1 MRIGI
6 DISTVLNHGKDVGA
20 GRYILNLVKNL
31 FEIDSGDEFILTG
44 RYITDEY
51 LWLAEEL
58 RQHYIRVNK
67 GASKSSTSCSSLIAD
82 NNHAKKSLKEIDEM
96 SRHAIIKAGEKGDKV
111 RNGEVC
117 RSGAADAAV
126 ETDKPDRYPTD
137 LEGRRTANWTGHNK
151 SGKLSFRLI
160 KSTQKKLDLSNR
172 AGFPPMEF
180 YGFKAD
186 VFHCPD
192 FLIPPTLNNKIILTI
207 HDLAFI
213 RFPQFNFDWFVKK
226 YTNLVRRNANTA
238 AGIIADSQ
246 STKNDIV
253 EFFAVKEDKI
263 TVVHLAGDEVFR
275 KLNAGEIDHSV
286 AAKYKV
292 TKKFILSTG
301 TIEPRKNYVTL
312 IKAFNRL
319 KSENR
324 AKIGSGIDN
333 SGGPSSTVST
343 GDLQLVIVGRTGW
356 MSEPAIAEYNNSPFK
371 DDIILAGR
379 LSDAELLQMY
389 NMAEL
394 FVYPSVFEGF
404 GLPVVEAMQCGLPV
418 IASNSSSI
426 PELVDD
432 KRLLF
437 DPIDEGGILDKIKFV
452 LDDDTLKAKLSEESL
467 KNAAKFSWKNTAQKT
482 LEVYRKI

>member
-20 GRYILNLVKNL
+20 GRYIINLVKNL

-58 RQHYIRVNK
+58 RQHYLGIKER
-67 GASKSSTSCSSLIAD
+67 ASKPASGESSLIAD
-82 NNHAKKSLKEIDEM
+82 NNSEDKSSRGAIDDKGNTDSAGATGKTVGTGRYATGMEAHQTA
-96 SRHAIIKAGEKGDKV
+96 SWTGNNKAG
-111 RNGEVC
+111 R
-117 RSGAADAAV
+117 
-126 ETDKPDRYPTD
+126 
-137 LEGRRTANWTGHNK
+137 
-151 SGKLSFRLI
+151 LSFKLI
-160 KSTQKKLDLSNR
+160 KTTQKKLDLSNR
-172 AGFPPMEF
+172 IGFPPVEF

-192 FLIPPTLNNKIILTI
+192 FLMPPTLNNKIILTI

-226 YTNLVRRNANTA
+226 YTNLVRRNANAA

-253 EFFAVKEDKI
+253 EFFAVKEDKV
-263 TVVHLAGDEVFR
+263 TVVHLAGDKVFR
-275 KLNAGEIDHSV
+275 KLSLGEIDHSI
-286 AAKYKV
+286 ASKYKI
-292 TKKFILSTG
+292 TKRFILTVG

-319 KSENR
+319 KSESG
-324 AKIGSGIDN
+324 AKSDSNSIVGSVSLSGPDGSIGPRS
-333 SGGPSSTVST
+333 PVST
-343 GDLQLVIVGRTGW
+343 GNLQLVIVGRTGW
-356 MSEPAIAEYNNSPFK
+356 MSEPAIAEYNSSPFK

-379 LSDAELLQMY
+379 LSDSELLQIY

-418 IASNSSSI
+418 VASNSSSI

-437 DPIDEGGILDKIKFV
+437 DPADEGDILDKINFV
-452 LDDDTLKAKLSEESL
+452 LSDDTLKAKLSEEAL
-467 KNAAKFSWKNTAQKT
+467 NNAAKFSWKNTAQKT
-482 LEVYRKI
+482 LEVYRNAASAIKF

>member
-20 GRYILNLVKNL
+20 GRYIINLVKNL

-51 LWLAEEL
+51 LGLAEEL
-58 RQHYIRVNK
+58 RQHYLGINER
-67 GASKSSTSCSSLIAD
+67 ASKPIFGK
-82 NNHAKKSLKEIDEM
+82 NNQL
-96 SRHAIIKAGEKGDKV
+96 
-111 RNGEVC
+111 
-117 RSGAADAAV
+117 SG
-126 ETDKPDRYPTD
+126 R
-137 LEGRRTANWTGHNK
+137 
-151 SGKLSFRLI
+151 LSFKLI
-160 KSTQKKLDLSNR
+160 KTTQKKLDLSNR
-172 AGFPPMEF
+172 IGFPPMEF

-192 FLIPPTLNNKIILTI
+192 FLIPPTINNKIILTI

-226 YTNLVRRNANTA
+226 YTNLVKRNANTA
-238 AGIIADSQ
+238 AAIIADSQ

-253 EFFAVKEDKI
+253 EFFAVKEEKV

-275 KLNAGEIDHSV
+275 KLNSNEIDYSV
-286 AAKYKV
+286 AAKYKI
-292 TKKFILSTG
+292 TKKFILSVG

-319 KSENR
+319 KSENM
-324 AKIGSGIDN
+324 AKSDSNSIG
-333 SGGPSSTVST
+333 VS

-356 MSEPAIAEYNNSPFK
+356 MSEPAIDAYNNSPFK

-437 DPIDEGGILDKIKFV
+437 DPTDDGDLLDKINFV
-452 LDDDTLKAKLSEESL
+452 LSSDKHKAELSKEAL
-467 KNAAKFSWKNTAQKT
+467 KNAAKFSWKNTARKT

>member
-20 GRYILNLVKNL
+20 GRYIINLVKNL
-31 FEIDSGDEFILTG
+31 FEIDSDDEFILTS

-58 RQHYIRVNK
+58 RQHYMSINK
-67 GASKSSTSCSSLIAD
+67 GAYKSSTSDSSLIVD
-82 NNHAKKSLKEIDEM
+82 NNSKEKS
-96 SRHAIIKAGEKGDKV
+96 SRGT
-111 RNGEVC
+111 R
-117 RSGAADAAV
+117 
-126 ETDKPDRYPTD
+126 
-137 LEGRRTANWTGHNK
+137 K
-151 SGKLSFRLI
+151 SGKLSFKLI
-160 KSTQKKLDLSNR
+160 KTNQKKLDLSNR
-172 AGFPPMEF
+172 IGFPPVEF

-192 FLIPPTLNNKIILTI
+192 FLMPPTLNNKIILTI

-226 YTNLVRRNANTA
+226 YTNLVRRNANAA

-253 EFFAVKEDKI
+253 EFFAVKEDKV
-263 TVVHLAGDEVFR
+263 TVVHLAGDKVFR
-275 KLNAGEIDHSV
+275 KLSLGEIDHSI
-286 AAKYKV
+286 ASKYKI
-292 TKKFILSTG
+292 TKRFILTVG
-301 TIEPRKNYVTL
+301 TIEPRKNYVAL

-319 KSENR
+319 KSESG
-324 AKIGSGIDN
+324 AKSDSNSIVGSVSLSGPDGSIGPRS
-333 SGGPSSTVST
+333 PVST
-343 GDLQLVIVGRTGW
+343 GNLQLVIVGRTGW
-356 MSEPAIAEYNNSPFK
+356 MSEPAIAEYNSSPFK

-379 LSDAELLQMY
+379 LSDSELLQIY

-418 IASNSSSI
+418 VASNSSSI

-437 DPIDEGGILDKIKFV
+437 DPADEGDILDKINFV
-452 LDDDTLKAKLSEESL
+452 LSDDTLKAKLSEEAL
-467 KNAAKFSWKNTAQKT
+467 NNAAKFSWKNTAQKT
-482 LEVYRKI
+482 LEVYRNAASAIKF

>member
-20 GRYILNLVKNL
+20 GRYIINLVKNL
-31 FEIDSGDEFILTG
+31 LEIDPDDEFILSG
-44 RYITDEY
+44 RYATDEY

-58 RQHYIRVNK
+58 WQHYIGVNK
-67 GASKSSTSCSSLIAD
+67 RAYKPAPDDCNPSAD
-82 NNHAKKSLKEIDEM
+82 NNSEDKSSRGICGNTGNTGLTVTTSEIGGTGRYATGMEAQHGT
-96 SRHAIIKAGEKGDKV
+96 SRAGD
-111 RNGEVC
+111 
-117 RSGAADAAV
+117 
-126 ETDKPDRYPTD
+126 
-137 LEGRRTANWTGHNK
+137 NK
-151 SGKLSFRLI
+151 TSRLSFKLI
-160 KSTQKKLDLSNR
+160 KTTQKKLDLSNR
-172 AGFPPMEF
+172 VGFPPMEF

-192 FLIPPTLNNKIILTI
+192 FLIPPTLNKKIILTI

-253 EFFAVKEDKI
+253 EFFGIKEDKV

-275 KLNAGEIDHSV
+275 KLNASEIDHGI
-286 AAKYKV
+286 AAKYKI
-292 TKKFILSTG
+292 TKKFILSAG

-312 IKAFNRL
+312 IRAFNRL

-324 AKIGSGIDN
+324 AKNNSIGIDGS
-333 SGGPSSTVST
+333 SGFGNPGSTAST

-356 MSEPAIAEYNNSPFK
+356 MSEPAIAEYNSSPFK

-379 LSDAELLQMY
+379 LSDTELLQMY
-389 NMAEL
+389 NMAQL

-426 PELVDD
+426 LELVDN
-432 KRLLF
+432 KMLLF
-437 DPIDEGGILDKIKFV
+437 DPEDEGGILDKLYFA
-452 LDDDTLKAKLSEESL
+452 LNNDSLRAKLSEEAL

>member
-1 MRIGI
+1 MKIGI

-20 GRYILNLVKNL
+20 GRYIINLVKNL
-31 FEIDSGDEFILTG
+31 FDIGSCDEFILTG

-58 RQHYIRVNK
+58 RQHYLEIRERT
-67 GASKSSTSCSSLIAD
+67 SKPIFSCSNTTAD
-82 NNHAKKSLKEIDEM
+82 NGNGDNKSLG
-96 SRHAIIKAGEKGDKV
+96 SAAKA
-111 RNGEVC
+111 
-117 RSGAADAAV
+117 S
-126 ETDKPDRYPTD
+126 
-137 LEGRRTANWTGHNK
+137 
-151 SGKLSFRLI
+151 KLSFKLI
-160 KSTQKKLDLSNR
+160 KTTQKKLDLSNR
-172 AGFPPMEF
+172 IGFPPMEF

-186 VFHCPD
+186 IFHCPD
-192 FLIPPTLNNKIILTI
+192 FLIPPALNNKIILTI

-213 RFPQFNFDWFVKK
+213 RFPEFNFDWFVKK
-226 YTNLVRRNANTA
+226 YTNLVRRNASIA

-253 EFFAVKEDKI
+253 EFLGIKKDKV
-263 TVVHLAGDEVFR
+263 TVVHLAGDEVFK
-275 KLNAGEIDHSV
+275 KLEANEIDSGV
-286 AAKYKV
+286 AAKYKI
-292 TKKFILSTG
+292 TKKFILSAG

-319 KSENR
+319 KSVNQ
-324 AKIGSGIDN
+324 AKTGSGTGNLSATAGTGSSGKICCNGGLGNYDSPINPGVFVNCNN
-333 SGGPSSTVST
+333 SGNRNIPGQ
-343 GDLQLVIVGRTGW
+343 LQLVIVGRTGW
-356 MSEPAIAEYNNSPFK
+356 MSEATIAEYNSSPFRN
-371 DDIILAGR
+371 DIILAGR
-379 LSDAELLQMY
+379 LNDAELLQLY

-418 IASNSSSI
+418 IASNTSSI
-426 PELVDD
+426 PEIVTD

-437 DPIDEGGILDKIKFV
+437 NPADEGDILDKINFV
-452 LDDDTLKAKLSEESL
+452 LNNDTPKAKLSEESL

>member
-20 GRYILNLVKNL
+20 GRYIINLVKNL
-31 FEIDSGDEFILTG
+31 FKIDYGDEFILTG

-51 LWLAEEL
+51 LWLTEEL
-58 RQHYIRVNK
+58 RQHYMSVNQ
-67 GASKSSTSCSSLIAD
+67 GASKPASDDSSPSPD
-82 NNHAKKSLKEIDEM
+82 NNGEDKSSRVTGGNEVKTGNTGLTFTTSETGRTGRYATDMEAYHAAS
-96 SRHAIIKAGEKGDKV
+96 
-111 RNGEVC
+111 
-117 RSGAADAAV
+117 
-126 ETDKPDRYPTD
+126 
-137 LEGRRTANWTGHNK
+137 WTGHNK

-160 KSTQKKLDLSNR
+160 KTTQKKLDLSNR
-172 AGFPPMEF
+172 TGFPPMEF

-186 VFHCPD
+186 IFHCPD

-213 RFPQFNFDWFVKK
+213 RFPQFNFDWFVRK

-253 EFFAVKEDKI
+253 EFFGIKEDKV
-263 TVVHLAGDEVFR
+263 TVVHLAGDKVFR
-275 KLNAGEIDHSV
+275 KLSPGEIDHSV
-286 AAKYKV
+286 AVKYKI
-292 TKKFILSTG
+292 TKRFILSAG

-324 AKIGSGIDN
+324 AKSGSGTGDLSSTDGIGSP
-333 SGGPSSTVST
+333 SGSISPVSI
-343 GDLQLVIVGRTGW
+343 GGLQLVIVGRTGW
-356 MSEPAIAEYNNSPFK
+356 MSEPAIAEYNSSPFK

-379 LSDAELLQMY
+379 LSDSELLQMY
-389 NMAEL
+389 NMADL

-404 GLPVVEAMQCGLPV
+404 GLPIVEAMQCGLPV

-426 PELVDD
+426 PELIDD

-437 DPIDEGGILDKIKFV
+437 DPADEGDILDKIYFV
-452 LDDDTLKAKLSEESL
+452 LNNGALKAKLSEEAL
-467 KNAAKFSWKNTAQKT
+467 KNAEKFSWKNTAIKT

>member
-1 MRIGI
+1 MKIGI
-6 DISTVLNHGKDVGA
+6 DISTVLSHGKDVGA
-20 GRYILNLVKNL
+20 GRYIINLVKNL

-51 LWLAEEL
+51 LLLAEEL
-58 RQHYIRVNK
+58 KQFYLKVND
-67 GASKSSTSCSSLIAD
+67 SV
-82 NNHAKKSLKEIDEM
+82 N
-96 SRHAIIKAGEKGDKV
+96 
-111 RNGEVC
+111 
-117 RSGAADAAV
+117 
-126 ETDKPDRYPTD
+126 
-137 LEGRRTANWTGHNK
+137 
-151 SGKLSFRLI
+151 KLSFKLI
-160 KSTQKKLDLSNR
+160 KTTQKKLDLSNKL
-172 AGFPPMEF
+172 GFPPMEF

-226 YTNLVRRNANTA
+226 YTNLVRRNANNA
-238 AGIIADSQ
+238 AAVIADSE

-253 EFFAVKEDKI
+253 EFFGLNEDKV
-263 TVVHLAGDEVFR
+263 TVVHLAGDEIFK
-275 KLNAGEIDHSV
+275 KLKVSEIDRSV
-286 AAKYKV
+286 AAKYKI
-292 TKKFILSTG
+292 TKKFMLSTG

-312 IKAFNRL
+312 IKAFNKL
-319 KSENR
+319 KSGNR
-324 AKIGSGIDN
+324 VKINGSSIGGSGGTSN
-333 SGGPSSTVST
+333 
-343 GDLQLVIVGRTGW
+343 LQLVIAGRTGW

-371 DDIILAGR
+371 DDIIFAGR
-379 LSDAELLQMY
+379 VSDTELLQMY

-394 FVYPSVFEGF
+394 FVYPSIFEGF

-437 DPIDEGGILDKIKFV
+437 DPGDEGDILDKTNFV
-452 LDDDTLKAKLSEESL
+452 LSSDKLKARLSEEAL
-467 KNAAKFSWKNTAQKT
+467 NNAAKFSWKNTAQKT

>member
-6 DISTVLNHGKDVGA
+6 DISTVLNYGKDVGA
-20 GRYILNLVKNL
+20 GRYIINLVKNL
-31 FEIDSGDEFILTG
+31 FEIDPGDEFILTG
-44 RYITDEY
+44 RYIADEY

-58 RQHYIRVNK
+58 RQHYMGVNER
-67 GASKSSTSCSSLIAD
+67 ASNPASGGSNLPAD
-82 NNHAKKSLKEIDEM
+82 NSEDKSL
-96 SRHAIIKAGEKGDKV
+96 RGTHT
-111 RNGEVC
+111 
-117 RSGAADAAV
+117 SG
-126 ETDKPDRYPTD
+126 
-137 LEGRRTANWTGHNK
+137 G
-151 SGKLSFRLI
+151 LSFKLM
-160 KSTQKKLDLSNR
+160 KTTQKKLDLANR
-172 AGFPPMEF
+172 IGFPPMEF

-186 VFHCPD
+186 IFHCPD

-226 YTNLVRRNANTA
+226 YTKLVRRNANTA

-253 EFFAVKEDKI
+253 EFFGIKEEKV

-275 KLNAGEIDHSV
+275 KLSAGEIDNSV
-286 AAKYKV
+286 AARYKI
-292 TKKFILSTG
+292 TKKFILSAG
-301 TIEPRKNYVTL
+301 TIEPRKNYVAL

-319 KSENR
+319 KSEGV
-324 AKIGSGIDN
+324 AKNCNYSKPDN
-333 SGGPSSTVST
+333 SGKFSNSNIIENLNMPDDPIRHITR
-343 GDLQLVIVGRTGW
+343 DNLQLVIVGRTGW
-356 MSEPAIAEYNNSPFK
+356 MSEPAIDAYNSSPFK

-437 DPIDEGGILDKIKFV
+437 NPTDEGDILDKINFV
-452 LDDDTLKAKLSEESL
+452 LNNDTLKAKLSEESL

-482 LEVYRKI
+482 LEAYRKI

>member
-20 GRYILNLVKNL
+20 GRYIINLVKNL

-44 RYITDEY
+44 RYIADDY

-58 RQHYIRVNK
+58 RQHYFGIK
-67 GASKSSTSCSSLIAD
+67 EITSKPILSGSNPSAD
-82 NNHAKKSLKEIDEM
+82 NYSEDKSL
-96 SRHAIIKAGEKGDKV
+96 RG
-111 RNGEVC
+111 
-117 RSGAADAAV
+117 
-126 ETDKPDRYPTD
+126 TQ
-137 LEGRRTANWTGHNK
+137 TA
-151 SGKLSFRLI
+151 GKLSFKLI
-160 KSTQKKLDLSNR
+160 KTTQNKLDLVNR
-172 AGFPPMEF
+172 IGFPPMEF

-192 FLIPPTLNNKIILTI
+192 FLIPPTLNKKIILTI

-226 YTNLVRRNANTA
+226 YTKLVRRNANA
-238 AGIIADSQ
+238 ASAIIADSQ

-253 EFFAVKEDKI
+253 EFFGIKEDKV
-263 TVVHLAGDEVFR
+263 TVVYLAGDKIFR
-275 KLNAGEIDHSV
+275 KLNAGEIDHNV
-286 AAKYKV
+286 AEKYKI
-292 TKKFILSTG
+292 TKKFILSAG
-301 TIEPRKNYVTL
+301 TIEPRKNYATL

-319 KSENR
+319 KSENQ
-324 AKIGSGIDN
+324 AKNGNSTSGSGSLN
-333 SGGPSSTVST
+333 STDDSGNLSSTSNT

-356 MSEPAIAEYNNSPFK
+356 MSEATIAEYNSSPFRN
-371 DDIILAGR
+371 DIILAGR
-379 LSDAELLQMY
+379 LSDMELLQMY

-404 GLPVVEAMQCGLPV
+404 GLPVLEAMQCGLPV

-426 PELVDD
+426 PELIDD

-437 DPIDEGGILDKIKFV
+437 DPADEGDILDKIYFV
-452 LDDDTLKAKLSEESL
+452 LNNDTFRVKLSEEAL
-467 KNAAKFSWKNTAQKT
+467 KNSAKFSWKNTAQKT
-482 LEVYRKI
+482 LEVYRNSASTINIDLNLRAQDALRLIGKYSSGKKDISINHDQYLENKL